1 MAQDDLFSEHQR
13 YSQRLSEV
21 EERRAKSAQPD
32 QPQERIGHKN
42 RGIKVYRYLTNGE
55 RVLKL
60 ILLFGGVLLLMLY
73 VISPLSKI
81 DRVTVK
87 GNHDLSATAVEQA
100 TRVQPGRYIWGVM
113 LSQRSASRQANRRNP
128 QVATVSYHLRGPRAV
143 QIVVRENPVVG
154 TVEIGQRDYNV
165 LANGQLKAA
174 KGDQSKIQYQ
184 AFDHHRQQ
192 LKTTAMQLG
201 QLKPVV
207 RNGISTVCYRP
218 QKNAPN
224 RLVIYMRD
232 GNTVYANLNTVG
244 KKLAYYPAI
253 AATMKEPGVVD
264 LQVGAFSY
272 SYKSREQ

>member
-1 MAQDDLFSEHQR
+1 MAQDNLFSEHQR

-21 EERRAKSAQPD
+21 EGRRAQTAQPS
-32 QPQERIGHKN
+32 QSKERIGHKN

-81 DRVTVK
+81 NRITVK
-87 GNHDLSATAVEQA
+87 GNHDLSAAAVERA
-100 TRVQPGRYIWGVM
+100 TQVQPGRYIWGVM
-113 LSQRSASRQANRRNP
+113 LAQHSASQQANRRNP
-128 QVATVSYHLRGPRAV
+128 QVAKVSYQLRGPRAV
-143 QIVVRENPVVG
+143 QITVRENPIVG

-174 KGDQSKIQYQ
+174 KGDQSRIRYQY
-184 AFDHHRQQ
+184 FNHHRQQ
-192 LKTTAMQLG
+192 LKTTAIQLG

-207 RNGISTVCYRP
+207 RNGISTVCYQP

>member
-1 MAQDDLFSEHQR
+1 MGQDDLFSEHRR

-21 EERRAKSAQPD
+21 EARRAKTVQPR

-42 RGIKVYRYLTNGE
+42 RGIKIYRYLTNGE

-60 ILLFGGVLLLMLY
+60 ILLFGGVLILMLY
-73 VISPLSKI
+73 VISPFSKI
-81 DRVTVK
+81 NQVTVK
-87 GNHDLSATAVEQA
+87 GNHDLSAADVEQA
-100 TRVQPGRYIWGVM
+100 TQVHPGRFIWGVM
-113 LSQRSASRQANRRNP
+113 LSQHSASQLASRRNP
-128 QVATVSYHLRGPRAV
+128 QVANVSYKLRGPRSV

-165 LANGQLKAA
+165 LSNGQLKAA
-174 KGDQSKIQYQ
+174 KGDKSKIQYQ
-184 AFDHHRQQ
+184 YFDHQRQR
-192 LKTTAMQLG
+192 LKTTAVQIG
-201 QLKPVV
+201 RLKAVV
-207 RNGISTVCYRP
+207 RNGISAICYRP

-232 GNTVYANLNTVG
+232 GNTVYADLNTVG
-244 KKLAYYPAI
+244 KKMAYYPAI

-272 SYKSREQ
+272 SYKSHEQ